1 MSVQHY
7 LGTLFQPQPPTLED
21 SWKAVISSWGSSQF
35 RAQAVDDVEP
45 VLDTSPWP
53 SVLDYLSITGLPS
66 VNLEPPPIESAPE
79 SSLST
84 RADLVDRLRQHIPT
98 TFGSFVNL
106 LSTPRSND
114 DIQSELIEIMGFEGD
129 ALSLIEELLKPG
141 ARQNVVDSCL
151 RYTPSEQDKNEAR
164 PVQTDKPAYLPN
176 ARMAVKKKVKDKKK
190 VIDISD
196 IVGSAEDIKRRLQ
209 EQIEGPNAM
218 FSEDGPKMIEQE
230 ILPHVYT
237 VTGKKFISLSH
248 GGKFALPEGTKRE
261 YTNVGR
267 PFPLTTYE
275 EVIIPP
281 ANPVPPKKTER
292 PVKIAE
298 LSPMAGGCF
307 PKYIQLNRMQ
317 SIVQP
322 TAMNTNENMLICA
335 PTGAGKT
342 DVAIMAIIR
351 VLSQHVIDG
360 PTSHPSG
367 FNIERNSFKI
377 IYVAPMKAL
386 ASEIVSKFAKRLAWL
401 SIKVRELTGDMQ
413 LTKQEIEETQIIVT
427 TPEKWDVVTRK
438 PTGEGELASKVK
450 LLIIDEVHLLAED
463 RGAVIETIVARTL
476 RQVESRQ
483 SLIRIVGLSATL
495 PNYVDV
501 GDFLRVN
508 RHQGLFYFDASFRPI
523 PLEQHFIGVSGKPRS
538 AVSARN
544 MDRVVFEKVSELV
557 EAGHQ
562 VMVFVHARR
571 DTVKTA
577 QTLKEMALE
586 EGVSTF
592 FQTDGHAKFSQYR
605 AEISKSK
612 NKEMKELFDA
622 GFGIHHAGMLRTD
635 RNMMEKM
642 FGDGCINVL
651 CCTSTLAWGVN
662 LPAHA
667 VVIKGTQVYD
677 TGKGSFMD
685 LSVLDVLQIFGRAG
699 RPGYATSGVGFICTT
714 HDKVDHYVTA
724 VMSQTPIE
732 SKFIPGMTD
741 ALNAEVAL
749 GTITNV
755 QEAMQWLSYTY
766 LFVRMKKN
774 PWVYAMAH
782 DVTKD
787 DPQLGN
793 KRNELIVQAARLLQ
807 KARMVRYDDLAN
819 TFGITDLGR
828 IAAKY
833 YLRFSTIEIFNSKFN
848 PRMSNADLFQML
860 CEATE
865 FEQIQL
871 RDSEVEELEAIIGS
885 GIIPLEVTGGAINK
899 RNKVNILLQAHIS
912 NVYINDFALVSDAA
926 FVAQNAGRI
935 IRALLEIALSR
946 NWANCSY
953 LLVELSKCI
962 ERRQWV
968 YDHGLAQLKVLQR
981 EIIHKLTQY
990 TPDSMTI
997 SDFRDMTAQEN
1008 GEFIHMN
1015 EKHGQAVLDAA
1026 MMFPTVNL
1034 THTLRPITHD
1044 LLQITVKVT
1053 PQFKWHSK
1061 ISGSSEPFY
1070 VWVQDEEGLN
1080 IYQWRNVRVT
1090 PSTTAIIIDFF
1101 LPFDDVPPDSISIIS
1116 ISDKWLWS
1124 YEQLVIQL
1132 SDLIMPPPP
1141 KKSTQILGIPF
1152 LRRSCFNDPQLEQ
1165 RYAPTLDTLN
1175 TVQSHA
1181 FWMLYNTSMNAVIS
1195 APVGSGKTLL
1205 AEGAVWNA
1213 FRHNKE
1219 SVVLI
1224 IVPERYAVHEAVARL
1239 RNLCPPKRRV
1249 VIKTL
1254 FNMSDFEQL
1263 LSGGPAI
1270 GVTTPFAILSNDKID
1285 NFLNTQRLGLYV
1297 FEDLHLLDEVYEL
1310 AVSKILTFARTAR
1323 TRIVGTTSS
1332 LNDPSDLAEWLGVDP
1347 GPLDQW
1353 GKPVASQPPA
1363 LFSFAPSDRDSHISV
1378 SIKSFTIPHGPTLLR
1393 AMIKP
1398 TYDILK
1404 SVTGGAII
1412 FVPSVQACATVAAD
1426 LVTQS
1431 GTEMNLN
1438 GFLSRPRHEI
1448 EPFTERL
1455 KDERLFEP
1463 MLHGIGYITRDM
1475 APTDLAIVLELFASG
1490 IIRAIIAPRQSCWT
1504 LPVRGGSVII
1514 MGTQY
1519 VRVSA
1524 RPEDKGAKAK
1534 PGKHLVSYSAQEL
1547 VKMQGFA
1554 VASAAPTALG
1564 GRMFIMCPTEQ
1575 QVMISRMLKEGLPL
1589 ESKILDLLS
1598 RRSIP
1603 SSSVDPRAIQAL
1615 TNLFK
1620 GRRPPPRPTV
1630 DRPLRPDGRKADMMD
1645 IVNWSFLFVRMKSN
1659 PSYYQL
1665 IKGSEAEGISRVIG
1679 GWFDSMDGVKVETVE
1694 E

>member
-21 SWKAVISSWGSSQF
+21 SWKAAISSWGSSQF

-98 TFGSFVNL
+98 TFGSLVNL

-129 ALSLIEELLKPG
+129 ALLLIEELLKPG
-141 ARQNVVDSCL
+141 ARQHVVNSCL
-151 RYTPSEQDKNEAR
+151 RSTPSEQDKNEAR
-164 PVQTDKPAYLPN
+164 PVQTDKPSYLPN
-176 ARMAVKKKVKDKKK
+176 ARMTVKKKVKDWKK

-196 IVGSAEDIKRRLQ
+196 IVGSAEDINRRLQ
-209 EQIEGPNAM
+209 EQIEGPKAM

-230 ILPHVYT
+230 TLPHVYT
-237 VTGKKFISLSH
+237 ATGNKFISLSH

-261 YTNVGR
+261 YTD
-267 PFPLTTYE
+267 TYE

-307 PKYIQLNRMQ
+307 
-317 SIVQP
+317 S
-322 TAMNTNENMLICA
+322 
-335 PTGAGKT
+335 GKT

-367 FNIERNSFKI
+367 FNIDRNAFKI

-476 RQVESRQ
+476 RQVESSQ

-501 GDFLRVN
+501 GDFL
-508 RHQGLFYFDASFRPI
+508 RPI

-622 GFGIHHAGMLRTD
+622 GFGIHHAG
-635 RNMMEKM
+635 
-642 FGDGCINVL
+642 
-651 CCTSTLAWGVN
+651 
-662 LPAHA
+662 
-667 VVIKGTQVYD
+667 
-677 TGKGSFMD
+677 SFMD

-724 VMSQTPIE
+724 VMSQVSIRLLANFNGLISCVFRRQSNP
-732 SKFIPGMTD
+732 SHLRFIPGMTD

-774 PWVYAMAH
+774 PWVYAMDH

-833 YLRFSTIEIFNSKFN
+833 YLRFSTVEIFNSKFN

-885 GIIPLEVTGGAINK
+885 GVIPLEVAGGAINK

-981 EIIHKLTQY
+981 ETIHKLTQY

-1008 GEFIHMN
+1008 GKFIHMN

-1132 SDLIMPPPP
+1132 SNLIMPPPP
-1141 KKSTQILGIPF
+1141 KESTQILSIPF

-1165 RYAPTLDTLN
+1165 RYAQTLDTLN

-1181 FWMLYNTSMNAVIS
+1181 FWMLHNTSMNAVIS

-1224 IVPERYAVHEAVARL
+1224 VVPERYAVHEAVARL

-1254 FNMSDFEQL
+1254 FSVSDFEQL

-1270 GVTTPFAILSNDKID
+1270 GVTTPFAILSNDKMD

-1297 FEDLHLLDEVYEL
+1297 FEDLHLLDEMYEL

-1347 GPLDQW
+1347 GLLDQW
-1353 GKPVASQPPA
+1353 GKPVVSQPPA
-1363 LFSFAPSDRDSHISV
+1363 LFSFAPSDRDNHISV

-1504 LPVRGGSVII
+1504 LPVRGDSVII

-1524 RPEDKGAKAK
+1524 RLEDKGAKSK

-1564 GRMFIMCPTEQ
+1564 GRMFIMCPAEQ
-1575 QVMISRMLKEGLPL
+1575 QVMISRVFKEGLPL

-1598 RRSIP
+1598 RRSTP

-1645 IVNWSFLFVRMKSN
+1645 IVNWSFLFVRAKSN

-1665 IKGSEAEGISRVIG
+1665 VKGSEVEGISKVID

-1694 E
+1694 EQRVPTVEEAKAQDDREDDSKKADVNSDQEDGVANCEADGTLNLDEAEQNGSGSKKS